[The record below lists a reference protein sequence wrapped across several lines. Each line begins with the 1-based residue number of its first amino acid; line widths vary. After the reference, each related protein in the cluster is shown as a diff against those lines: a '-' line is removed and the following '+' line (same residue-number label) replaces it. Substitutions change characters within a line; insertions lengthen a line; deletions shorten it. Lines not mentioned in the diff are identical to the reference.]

1 MGLAARLR
9 QAKPPARPK
18 PVPIKMKGGR
28 REIARARYPHP
39 DGGDTEMVLMQDP
52 PFYIIWRWDLQ
63 RNVFK
68 SKDPKATIRKWAE
81 LLRKLKAKP
90 LPQDEL
96 MKMESAR
103 FAIAALMGQPYICK
117 GPRLVFQTKI
127 ATTERGEYVK
137 VANHWVRIALPVHS
151 SVVEGAGDIVIKDLD
166 FVSDQFPDDDNDPDA
181 AADVEVEFTIKGK
194 ALAQLLGKQARVLE
208 QNLKKLDSKSALRLL
223 HQGSRNRAVK
233 DLFKALQRPV
243 ARLVN
248 QEAQDKFDRG
258 ARLDP
263 RSLDFVEDESYWSA
277 KVDPKKQEIHYTVE
291 ITAYWAWT

>member
-103 FAIAALMGQPYICK
+103 FAIAALMQVFFARIEGQVPDPEWDAK
-117 GPRLVFQTKI
+117 L
-127 ATTERGEYVK
+127 A
-137 VANHWVRIALPVHS
+137 
-151 SVVEGAGDIVIKDLD
+151 GA
-166 FVSDQFPDDDNDPDA
+166 S
-181 AADVEVEFTIKGK
+181 
-194 ALAQLLGKQARVLE
+194 
-208 QNLKKLDSKSALRLL
+208 
-223 HQGSRNRAVK
+223 
-233 DLFKALQRPV
+233 
-243 ARLVN
+243 
-248 QEAQDKFDRG
+248 DKFRELG
-258 ARLDP
+258 AK
-263 RSLDFVEDESYWSA
+263 A
-277 KVDPKKQEIHYTVE
+277 KEAFGGRPATQ
-291 ITAYWAWT
+291 